1 MTVCLWSEFPQ
12 LKAGEFD
19 HPPSCHSFY
28 IFWSHDILELQE
40 LLKSYGNDKLIEDGE
55 DVENASNKQSKNTV
69 FTQLPEDVRTLVK
82 PYLDSR
88 YVLQVHNVMPPA
100 VVFTASGLSF
110 RRWLYSWLRTLIEN
124 FADGE
129 HLSNNTYISLVLKNL
144 PPIHVHLP
152 NAFLQCSQQYNSVEA
167 IRNMRLEEHSNNE
180 VAFVTKLVHHLY
192 IHPWRMQAN
201 IPMFSMVRWSKKSN

>member
-1 MTVCLWSEFPQ
+1 M
-12 LKAGEFD
+12 
-19 HPPSCHSFY
+19 
-28 IFWSHDILELQE
+28 LELQE

-124 FADGE
+124 FADGKAFYGNIFKE
-129 HLSNNTYISLVLKNL
+129 RPLLHVLLSSLFC
-144 PPIHVHLP
+144 HVHEQVNSMKQARNP
-152 NAFLQCSQQYNSVEA
+152 FGRALQ
-167 IRNMRLEEHSNNE
+167 
-180 VAFVTKLVHHLY
+180 
-192 IHPWRMQAN
+192 
-201 IPMFSMVRWSKKSN
+201 